1 MKEISCGTGT
11 GGERF
16 MQTTGQ
22 LPKAW
27 NELLDKLSFMPA
39 IVKTIEKI
47 HDANWSMTANRHDH
61 YEMVYIKKGTAIFQI
76 EGIDVNMTPHSIV
89 IIKPEKSHKFVV
101 KSDSCEFIVLSFKF
115 KAKKD
120 ELTSHV
126 SLNDFIEYI
135 EDEATGAY
143 IHLKLNKKND
153 IIHVMN
159 RILRERMKYQI
170 WGDYLSCL
178 LIMELF
184 VLLSRTLKQE
194 WEQSARNRNLKLHEL
209 LNIAK
214 EYIDN
219 NYQKELTLSQVAK
232 YIYLSDSY
240 FAHSFKD
247 KFGISPKSYILKVR
261 IEASK
266 ELLENT
272 DTKIADVALS
282 VGFSSQQRF
291 NDIFRKHLGVTPLK
305 YRQKCKMERLNK
317 GDSLLK
323 ELPQNMM

>member
-1 MKEISCGTGT
+1 
-11 GGERF
+11 
-16 MQTTGQ
+16 MQHDDQ
-22 LPKAW
+22 LPRAW
-27 NELLDKLSFMPA
+27 DELVEKLTYMPA

-47 HDANWSMTANRHDH
+47 HDTNWSMTVNRHDH
-61 YEMVYIKKGTAIFQI
+61 FEMVYIKKGTAVFQI

-89 IIKPEKSHKFVV
+89 IIKPGRAHKFVV
-101 KSDSCEFIVLSFKF
+101 KSDVCEFIVLSFTF
-115 KAKKD
+115 KTQKNESD
-120 ELTSHV
+120 NHV

-135 EDEATGAY
+135 EDEATGDY
-143 IHLKLNKKND
+143 LHMNLSRKND

-170 WGDYLSCL
+170 WGDFLSCL
-178 LIMELF
+178 LIIELF
-184 VLLSRTLKQE
+184 VLLSRALKQE
-194 WEQSARNRNLKLHEL
+194 WEQSAKNRNLKLHEL

-219 NYQKELTLSQVAK
+219 NYDKDLTLTQVAK

-261 IEASK
+261 IEAAK
-266 ELLENT
+266 EYLENT
-272 DTKIADVALS
+272 DIKVADVAKM

-291 NDIFRKHLGVTPLK
+291 NDIFRKYENITPLNF
-305 YRQKCKMERLNK
+305 RQKCKMERLNVR
-317 GDSLLK
+317 
-323 ELPQNMM
+323 EYQNRILPKQEN

>member
-1 MKEISCGTGT
+1 MPHTA
-11 GGERF
+11 
-16 MQTTGQ
+16 GQ

-27 NELLDKLSFMPA
+27 EELVDTLAYMPA

-47 HDANWSMTANRHDH
+47 HDSSWSMTTNHHDH
-61 YEMVYIKKGTAIFQI
+61 YEMAYIKKGSAIYQI
-76 EGIDVNMTPHSIV
+76 EGVDVNMTPNSII
-89 IIKPEKSHKFVV
+89 IIKPERTHKFIV
-101 KSDSCEFIVLSFKF
+101 KSESCEFIVLSFKF
-115 KAKKD
+115 KPQKD
-120 ELTSHV
+120 DLSSHV

-135 EDEATGAY
+135 EDDATGDF

-153 IIHVMN
+153 IVHVMN
-159 RILRERMKYQI
+159 RILRERMKYQV
-170 WGDYLSCL
+170 WGDFLSCL

-194 WEQSARNRNLKLHEL
+194 WEQSAKNRNLKLHEL
-209 LNIAK
+209 LNISK

-219 NYQKELTLSQVAK
+219 NYAKELTLSQVAK

-247 KFGISPKSYILKVR
+247 KFGISPKSYLLKIR
-261 IEASK
+261 IEAAK

-272 DTKIADVALS
+272 DSKIADVALS

-291 NDIFRKHLGVTPLK
+291 NDIFRKNTGMTPLK
-305 YRQKCKMERLNK
+305 YRQKSKMERMNK
-317 GDSLLK
+317 T
-323 ELPQNMM
+323 E